1 MGKKK
6 TLYDDLKTGDI
17 IRIGDKHYTLEVA
30 DTFFTRFKGLMLR
43 KDIPLDSALL
53 IKPCDSIHTFFMRF
67 PMTAI
72 FLDKN
77 MRVTKVVP
85 NMKPWRM
92 TFAFGSYCVLELYGE
107 EGSHV
112 SKGDTL
118 SEVYHHIQNEKNED
132 ERQTEL
138 VPSIP

>member
-6 TLYDDLKTGDI
+6 TPYDDLKTGDI
-17 IRIGDKHYTLEVA
+17 IRIGNKHYTLEVA
-30 DTFFTRFKGLMLR
+30 DTFFSRFKGLMMR
-43 KDIPLDSALL
+43 KSLPIDTALL

-85 NMKPWRM
+85 NMKPWGLA
-92 TFAFGSYCVLELYGE
+92 FAFGSYCVLELYGE
-107 EGSHV
+107 EGSKV
-112 SKGDTL
+112 NKGDTI
-118 SEVYHHIQNEKNED
+118 SDVYHHIQNEKNDYEK
-132 ERQTEL
+132 QTEL